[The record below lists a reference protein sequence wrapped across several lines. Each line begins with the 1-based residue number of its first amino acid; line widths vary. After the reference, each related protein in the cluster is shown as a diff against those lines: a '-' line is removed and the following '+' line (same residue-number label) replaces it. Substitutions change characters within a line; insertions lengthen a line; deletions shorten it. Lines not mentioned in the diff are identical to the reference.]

1 MVALNSLL
9 NAFSGS
15 LKPTQHPVT
24 RPDFV
29 LQYEQKDI
37 TAEISPYLLSWTYTD
52 FLGEQSDELQVEF
65 ENVDGRW
72 LRSWFPEQGDT
83 LSLSAGDQFTGLVNW
98 GSFEI
103 AEIEYQQSNAGNTIS
118 LKALA
123 TGISKSA
130 RTLQAKAYEK
140 TTLAQI
146 VRHIAKRLKL
156 NITGTILDIKLDRVT
171 QYQERDVEF
180 LARLAREYGH
190 SFKIVGQTL
199 VFSHRSEL
207 VERDA
212 VAVLQPENVLRLRL
226 RDLIKGVPQAVEI
239 RTYDPKNKK
248 SVSSIKKAKPLRRR
262 RRKKTDPKKPRQR
275 QTARKA
281 VLRQPKTNKPKRTTR
296 QSNKPKR
303 HTTTDTLKI
312 VANKGESQTQ
322 LNHRAQAA
330 LDDAQDEQCAGS
342 MTLFGNAKIVAG
354 QTIELQNYGKFS
366 GKYWVK
372 QSRHDYSRSRGY
384 TTEIEIK
391 MIEYIAENDEY
402 DDESHEYDE

>member
-1 MVALNSLL
+1 MVTLNLL
-9 NAFSGS
+9 SGS
-15 LKPTQHPVT
+15 LNPNQHSVT
-24 RPDFV
+24 RPDFI
-29 LQYEQKDI
+29 LSYEQKDI
-37 TAEISPYLLSWTYTD
+37 TADIAPYLLSLTYTD
-52 FLGEQSDELQVEF
+52 YMAGQSDELQLEF
-65 ENVDGRW
+65 EDVDGRW
-72 LRSWFPEQGDT
+72 LRTWYPEQGDQ
-83 LSLSAGDQFTGLVNW
+83 LSVSLGDQFTGLINW

-103 AEIEYQQSNAGNTIS
+103 AEIEYQQGNGGSMIS

-146 VRHIAKRLKL
+146 VHHIAKRLKL

-207 VERDA
+207 VERET
-212 VAVLQPENVLRLRL
+212 VAVLLPENVLRLRL

-239 RTYDPKNKK
+239 RTYEPKTKK
-248 SVSSIKKAKPLRRR
+248 TVTSIKKAKPLRRR
-262 RRKKTDPKKPRQR
+262 RRKKTDPKKPRQ
-275 QTARKA
+275 TARKA
-281 VLRQPKTNKPKRTTR
+281 VLRQPKTSKPKRTTR

-303 HTTTDTLKI
+303 TTTTDTLKI
-312 VANKGESQTQ
+312 VANKGESQAQ
-322 LNHRAQAA
+322 LSHRAQAA

-342 MTLFGNAKIVAG
+342 ITLFGNAKIVAG
-354 QTIELQNYGKFS
+354 QMIELQNYGKFS

-372 QSRHDYSRSRGY
+372 QSRHDYSHSRGY

-402 DDESHEYDE
+402 DDDDESQKDDE